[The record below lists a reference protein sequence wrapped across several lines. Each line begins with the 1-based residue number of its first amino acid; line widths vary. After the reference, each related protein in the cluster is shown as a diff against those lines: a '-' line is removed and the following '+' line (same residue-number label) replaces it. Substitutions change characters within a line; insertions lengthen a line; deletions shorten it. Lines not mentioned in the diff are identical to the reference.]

1 MRLNIAATMSN
12 TQGDATYNET
22 VALSADPLLKPLCLV
37 VSLPDAA
44 TTEAGRLF
52 L

>member
-1 MRLNIAATMSN
+1 MGLRIAATMSN

-22 VALSADPLLKPLCLV
+22 VALSADSLLKPLCLV

-44 TTEAGRLF
+44 TTEASRLF
-52 L
+52 V